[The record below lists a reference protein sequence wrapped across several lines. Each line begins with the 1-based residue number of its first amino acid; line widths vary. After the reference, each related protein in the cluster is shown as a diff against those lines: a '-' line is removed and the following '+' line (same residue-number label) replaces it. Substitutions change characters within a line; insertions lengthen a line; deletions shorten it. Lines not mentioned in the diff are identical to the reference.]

1 MALFKNFIGWLTS
14 PEGDDGVVRHQHP
27 GFTMGGVNQE
37 RPDLAILVS
46 AIDGPNAN
54 ELQNRIADAFLK
66 CEGVSVSKINKV
78 LKPASGREG
87 IDGLMSAAEQGR
99 ELLAKEGAEVIVWGL
114 VEGTGRTVSLRF
126 LPANPPP
133 DGRPGSIGLG
143 DSLDIP
149 ARLPAEYEDIVVGV
163 GLAAPGAI
171 RTAIRDRMKRLLADY
186 ADRADRFVST
196 LPNGLEGDSRASVLA
211 AAANVIASDGRVNE
225 RTERYRRA
233 IDLYRLAHE
242 SLGRDTPGTKIALIQ
257 SHLATTLMAL
267 SSSAD
272 NQGAIAEAVDAYR
285 LAADSLQRG
294 RHSQDWALAHMRLGL
309 TIYRQALV
317 TGRAKLMREAVEA
330 LDKSLQVFTKVSSP
344 GKWAEIMNHIGV
356 VMTALG
362 EELTNDTTLER
373 AILVFKDSLSV
384 RERDV
389 VPTLWAQTTNNL
401 GAAAFALGK
410 RRANVGLLDQATIA
424 FRGAIEVYRELGETR
439 RVSVIESNLDRVQ
452 DVRAQILAR
461 GAQTPQGAG
470 GGASAAPSN
479 KTTQAQTKKA
489 GKIEP
494 VAKTRNKRDAS
505 GVPVSMGSRRR
516 PTPH

>member
-14 PEGDDGVVRHQHP
+14 PEGGDEAVRHQQP
-27 GFTMGGVNQE
+27 GFATGGVSQE
-37 RPDLAILVS
+37 RPDLVILVS
-46 AIDGPNAN
+46 AIDGPNA
-54 ELQNRIADAFLK
+54 EQLQSRIADAFLK
-66 CEGVSVSKINKV
+66 CEGVSVSRINKV
-78 LKPASGREG
+78 IRPASGREG
-87 IDGLMSAAEQGR
+87 IDGLMSAQEQGR
-99 ELLAKEGAEVIVWGL
+99 EVLAKEAAEVLVWGV

-126 LPANPPP
+126 LPASPAPE
-133 DGRPGSIGLG
+133 GRPGSIGLG

-149 ARLPAEYEDIVVGV
+149 ARLPAEYEDLVVGV

-171 RTAIRDRMKRLLADY
+171 RSAIRDRMKRLLANY
-186 ADRADRFVST
+186 ATRAEDFVAT
-196 LPNGLEGDSRASVLA
+196 LPSGLEGDARASVLA

-225 RTERYRRA
+225 QSSRYRRA
-233 IDLYRLAHE
+233 IELYRQAHE
-242 SLGRDTPGTKIALIQ
+242 SLGRDTPGTRIALIQ

-267 SSSAD
+267 ASTTGDESFI
-272 NQGAIAEAVDAYR
+272 GEAVDAYR

-330 LDKSLQVFTKVSSP
+330 LENSLLVFTKVSSP
-344 GKWAEIMNHIGV
+344 GKWAEITNHIGV

-373 AILVFKDSLSV
+373 AILVFKDALTV

-410 RRANVGLLDQATIA
+410 RRANAGLLDQAAIA
-424 FRGAIEVYRELGETR
+424 FRGAREVYKELGETR

-452 DVRAQILAR
+452 DVMAQIQAR
-461 GAQTPQGAG
+461 AAASSGTG
-470 GGASAAPSN
+470 GSKAAAPSN
-479 KTTQAQTKKA
+479 KETQAQTKKA
-489 GKIEP
+489 GKIESGAQTAKKKQGGG
-494 VAKTRNKRDAS
+494 VAI
-505 GVPVSMGSRRR
+505 SMGTRRR
-516 PTPH
+516 PGSR